1 MAVRQKIRIG
11 DLLVNNGVITEDQLQ
26 QALSKQKSTGLRLG
40 RTLINLGFIQEDK
53 FLEFLSEQL
62 NVPFVD
68 LRRYRFDAATV
79 QRLSETHA
87 RRFRAIALS
96 ERDGMLLVGMADPTD
111 IYASDALEQI
121 LQQPVDIAVVRESE
135 LLATL
140 DIVYRRTDEIAGFA
154 EELDDELTEGQF
166 DLANLAPQADD
177 SDAPVVKLLKSL
189 FEDAVQVRAS
199 DIHIEPDEMVL
210 RIRQRIDGVLQ
221 EQIVKER
228 RVAPAL
234 VLRLKLMSGLDISEK
249 RLPQDGRFSLKV
261 KERKLDVRLST
272 MPVEHG
278 ESVVM
283 RLLDQTDGAVD
294 LNNVGMA
301 EDMMMQFRRLIH
313 QPHGLILVTGP
324 TGSGKTTTLYGALQ
338 ELNEVGKKIIT
349 VEDPVEYRLQRINQ
363 VQINP
368 KIGLNFARVLR
379 ACLRQDPDILL
390 VGEIRDQETAE
401 IALRAAMTGHMVLS
415 TLHTNDAVSSAM
427 RLVDMGAE
435 GFLAATAIKAVLA
448 QRLVR
453 RLCDNCCTDYQ
464 PDARERSWIQHVV
477 GIPVTQTLT
486 LQQPGGCHRCNNTG
500 YRGRIG
506 VFELLIINDE
516 MADALRRS
524 DASGFV
530 KAARRS
536 KGYLPLVYS
545 ALQEAIQGVT
555 SLEEVFRVAE
565 QVEEETDDT
574 TIHAEATIADSTE
587 VTEPDATADE
597 IRRAN
602 PESDNDSP
610 GTPSRNEDTEKPEP
624 SEHIIPWK
632 EDD

>member
-453 RLCDNCCTDYQ
+453 RLCDNCCSDYQ
-464 PDARERSWIQHVV
+464 PDARERSWIQHVI
-477 GIPVTQTLT
+477 GIPVTQSLT

-500 YRGRIG
+500 YRGRVG
-506 VFELLIINDE
+506 VFELLIINDD

-530 KAARRS
+530 KAAKRS
-536 KGYLPLVYS
+536 KGYKPLVYS
-545 ALQEAIQGVT
+545 ALQEAVQGVT

-565 QVEEETDDT
+565 QVEEETGDT
-574 TIHAEATIADSTE
+574 TINAEKTVTDTPEMTE
-587 VTEPDATADE
+587 SDAPSGKAGV
-597 IRRAN
+597 N
-602 PESDNDSP
+602 PES
-610 GTPSRNEDTEKPEP
+610 GNESLGNLSTTEDGEKPAS